1 MSEGKEF
8 RVARLIFCFLVAV
21 WSACSAPSAAEPT
34 ALAAPAVA
42 KLITAAEKN
51 VKDPHGWADDL
62 LDVLKLHD
70 LPASKENICASI
82 AIIDQESSFVADPT
96 VAGLGKISEK
106 ALRAK
111 MDKVP
116 VLGRIALHF
125 LEVTPSPADN
135 YLARIRAA
143 RTERDLDLVYRAMV
157 ADAGKQTG
165 LGLVINSGL
174 LNKQIDGRN
183 EIDTIGSMQVSV
195 DFALETAKRRRWLP
209 MSLDDVYALRDELY
223 TRHGGMY
230 YGVLLLLGYETGY
243 DKKLYRFAD
252 FNAGRYSSRNAAFQS
267 QIAELSGSTLAAD
280 GDLLLYDKSGKAGVG
295 VSNTEKALR
304 AVFKNS
310 SFELTDEDIRK
321 DLLRE
326 KDNDFVQTLTYSAL
340 RATYEQ
346 VTGKRPAFAMVPNIA
361 LSSPKFRSKMT
372 TRIFAESV
380 DRRYQSCMA
389 RK

>member
-1 MSEGKEF
+1 M
-8 RVARLIFCFLVAV
+8 ARLFFCFLVAL
-21 WSACSAPSAAEPT
+21 WSACSASSAAENP
-34 ALAAPAVA
+34 ALSPRGVA
-42 KLITAAEKN
+42 RLITAAEKN
-51 VKDPHGWADDL
+51 VTDPRGWAADL

-82 AIIDQESSFVADPT
+82 AIIDQESSFVANPA
-96 VAGLGKISEK
+96 VAGLGEISEK

-116 VLGRIALHF
+116 VLGRLALRF
-125 LEVTPSPADN
+125 LEIKPSPADN

-157 ADAGKQTG
+157 TDAAKQSG
-165 LGLVINSGL
+165 LGRVINSGL
-174 LNKQIDGRN
+174 LNRQIDGRN

-195 DFALETAKRRRWLP
+195 DFALEVAKQRRWLP

-243 DKKLYRFAD
+243 DRKLYRFAD
-252 FNAGRYSSRNAAFQS
+252 FNAGRYSSRNAAIQS
-267 QIAELSGSTLAAD
+267 QIAELSGNALATD
-280 GDLLLYDKSGKAGVG
+280 GDLLLYDKSGKVGGG

-304 AVFKNS
+304 AVLKS
-310 SFELTDEDIRK
+310 SNFELTDEDIRK

-346 VTGKRPAFAMVPNIA
+346 VTKKEPAFAMVPKIA
-361 LSSPKFRSKMT
+361 LSSPKIRSKMT

>member
-1 MSEGKEF
+1 MARVFFCVLLTIWSTCCVSNAAEGPALSA
-8 RVARLIFCFLVAV
+8 RGVAR
-21 WSACSAPSAAEPT
+21 
-34 ALAAPAVA
+34 
-42 KLITAAEKN
+42 LITAAEKN
-51 VKDPHGWADDL
+51 VRDPGGWADDL

-70 LPASKENICASI
+70 LPASKENICAAI
-82 AIIDQESSFVADPT
+82 AIIDQESSFVADPA

-135 YLARIRAA
+135 YLKRIRAA
-143 RTERDLDLVYRAMV
+143 RTERDLDLVYRAIV
-157 ADAGKQTG
+157 ADAAQQAG

-174 LNKQIDGRN
+174 LNRQIDGRN

-267 QIAELSGSTLAAD
+267 QIAELNGSALAAD
-280 GDLLLYDKSGKAGVG
+280 GDLLLYGKSGKVGSG

-304 AVFKNS
+304 AVLKS
-310 SFELTDEDIRK
+310 SNFELTDEDIRK

-326 KDNDFVQTLTYSAL
+326 KENDFVQTLTYSAL
-340 RATYEQ
+340 RATYGQ
-346 VTGKRPAFAMVPNIA
+346 MTKKRPAFAMVPKIA
-361 LSSPKFRSKMT
+361 LSSPKIRSKMT
-372 TRIFAESV
+372 TRVFAESV
-380 DRRYQSCMA
+380 NRRYQSCMA

>member
-1 MSEGKEF
+1 MARFFFCLFLAIWPTRSVSNAAEAPALSTSG
-8 RVARLIFCFLVAV
+8 VAR
-21 WSACSAPSAAEPT
+21 
-34 ALAAPAVA
+34 
-42 KLITAAEKN
+42 LITAAERN
-51 VKDPHGWADDL
+51 VKDPQGWAADL

-70 LPASKENICASI
+70 LPASKENICAAI
-82 AIIDQESSFVADPT
+82 AIIDQESSFVADPA
-96 VAGLGKISEK
+96 VAGLGKISET
-106 ALRAK
+106 ALRVK

-116 VLGRIALHF
+116 VLGRVALHF
-125 LEVTPSPADN
+125 LEIKPSPSDN
-135 YLARIRAA
+135 YLARIRRA

-157 ADAGKQTG
+157 ADAAKQSG

-174 LNKQIDGRN
+174 LNRQIDGRN

-195 DFALETAKRRRWLP
+195 DFALEVAKRRRWLP

-230 YGVLLLLGYETGY
+230 YGVLQLLGYETGY
-243 DKKLYRFAD
+243 DRKLYRFAD
-252 FNAGRYSSRNAAFQS
+252 FNAGRYSSRNAAFQN
-267 QIAELSGSTLAAD
+267 QIAELSGNALAVD
-280 GDLLLYDKSGKAGVG
+280 GDLLLYDKSGKVGSG

-304 AVFKNS
+304 AVLKNS
-310 SFELTDEDIRK
+310 SFELADEDIRK

-340 RATYEQ
+340 LATYKQ
-346 VTGKRPAFAMVPNIA
+346 VTKKRPVFAMVPKIA
-361 LSSPKFRSKMT
+361 LSSPKIRSKMT

-380 DRRYQSCMA
+380 GRRYQSCMA

>member
-1 MSEGKEF
+1 MA
-8 RVARLIFCFLVAV
+8 RVFFCFLVAI
-21 WSACSAPSAAEPT
+21 WSACSVSSAAEGQ
-34 ALAAPAVA
+34 ALSARAVA
-42 KLITAAEKN
+42 RLITAAEKN
-51 VKDPHGWADDL
+51 VRDPEGWADDL

-70 LPASKENICASI
+70 LPANKENICAAI
-82 AIIDQESSFVADPT
+82 AIIDQESSFVADPA
-96 VAGLGKISEK
+96 VAGLGKISEA

-125 LEVTPSPADN
+125 LEVTPNPADN
-135 YLARIRAA
+135 YLKRIRAA

-157 ADAGKQTG
+157 ADAAKQSG

-174 LNKQIDGRN
+174 LNRQIDGRN

-209 MSLDDVYALRDELY
+209 MSLDDVYVLRDELY

-230 YGVLLLLGYETGY
+230 YGVLLLLGYDTGY
-243 DKKLYRFAD
+243 NKKLYRFAD

-267 QIAELSGSTLAAD
+267 QIAELSGSALAAD
-280 GDLLLYDKSGKAGVG
+280 GDLLLYDKSGKVGGG

-304 AVFKNS
+304 AVLKNS
-310 SFELTDEDIRK
+310 NFELTDEDIRK

-326 KDNDFVQTLTYSAL
+326 KENDFVQTLTYSAL
-340 RATYEQ
+340 RATYRQ
-346 VTGKRPAFAMVPNIA
+346 VTKKRPVFAMVPKIA
-361 LSSPKFRSKMT
+361 LSSPKIRSKMT

>member
-1 MSEGKEF
+1 MARLFFCVLLAIWSTCSASNAAEGEALS
-8 RVARLIFCFLVAV
+8 RRGVAR
-21 WSACSAPSAAEPT
+21 
-34 ALAAPAVA
+34 
-42 KLITAAEKN
+42 LITAAEKN
-51 VKDPHGWADDL
+51 VKNPQGWADDL

-70 LPASKENICASI
+70 LPASKENICAAI
-82 AIIDQESSFVADPT
+82 AIIDQESSFVADPA
-96 VAGLGKISEK
+96 VASLGKISEA

-135 YLARIRAA
+135 YLKRIRAA
-143 RTERDLDLVYRAMV
+143 RTERDLDLVYRAIV
-157 ADAGKQTG
+157 ADAAKQSG
-165 LGLVINSGL
+165 IGLVINSGL
-174 LNKQIDGRN
+174 LNRQIDGRN

-267 QIAELSGSTLAAD
+267 QIAELSGSALAAD
-280 GDLLLYDKSGKAGVG
+280 GDLLLYDKSGKVG
-295 VSNTEKALR
+295 SDVSNTEKALR
-304 AVFKNS
+304 AVLKNS
-310 SFELTDEDIRK
+310 SFELADEDIRK

-340 RATYEQ
+340 RATYGQ
-346 VTGKRPAFAMVPNIA
+346 VTKKRPVFAMVPKIA
-361 LSSPKFRSKMT
+361 LSSPKIRSKMT

>member
-1 MSEGKEF
+1 MSEGKELC
-8 RVARLIFCFLVAV
+8 VARSFMSFLVAL
-21 WSACSAPSAAEPT
+21 WSACSASSAAEPT
-34 ALAAPAVA
+34 ALSAPAVA
-42 KLITAAEKN
+42 RLINAAEKN
-51 VKDPHGWADDL
+51 VRDADGWADDL

-70 LPASKENICASI
+70 IPASKENICAAI
-82 AIIDQESSFVADPT
+82 AIVDQESSFVANPA
-96 VAGLGKISEK
+96 VAGLGKISET

-111 MDKVP
+111 MDRVP
-116 VLGRIALHF
+116 VLGRVALQF
-125 LEVTPSPADN
+125 LEVNPTPSDN
-135 YLARIRAA
+135 YLSRIRAA
-143 RTERDLDLVYRAMV
+143 RTERDLDLVYRTMV
-157 ADAGKQTG
+157 ENAGKKTG

-174 LNKQIDGRN
+174 LNRQIDGRN

-195 DFALETAKRRRWLP
+195 DFALEVAKRRRWLP

-243 DKKLYRFAD
+243 NRKLYRFAD
-252 FNAGRYSSRNAAFQS
+252 FNAGRYSSRNAALQS
-267 QIAELSGSTLAAD
+267 QIAELSGTALAAD
-280 GDLLLYDKSGKAGVG
+280 GDLLLYDKSGKASGG
-295 VSNTEKALR
+295 VSKTEKALR
-304 AVFKNS
+304 AVLNNS

-346 VTGKRPAFAMVPNIA
+346 STGKHPAFAMVPNIA
-361 LSSPKFRSKMT
+361 LSSPKIRSKMT
-372 TRIFAESV
+372 TRIFAETV

>member
-1 MSEGKEF
+1 MSS
-8 RVARLIFCFLVAV
+8 RAV
-21 WSACSAPSAAEPT
+21 T
-34 ALAAPAVA
+34 R
-42 KLITAAEKN
+42 LITAAEKN
-51 VKDPHGWADDL
+51 VRDAQGWADDL
-62 LDVLKLHD
+62 LNVLKLHD
-70 LPASKENICASI
+70 LPASKENICAAI
-82 AIIDQESSFVADPT
+82 AIIDQESSFVADPA
-96 VAGLGKISEK
+96 VAGLGKISEA

-116 VLGRIALHF
+116 VLGRVALHF

-135 YLARIRAA
+135 YLARIRVA

-243 DKKLYRFAD
+243 NKKLYRFAD

-267 QIAELSGSTLAAD
+267 QIAKLSGSALAAD
-280 GDLLLYDKSGKAGVG
+280 GDLLLYDKSGKVGGV

-304 AVFKNS
+304 AVLKNS
-310 SFELTDEDIRK
+310 NFELTDEDIRK

-340 RATYEQ
+340 RATYKQ
-346 VTGKRPAFAMVPNIA
+346 VTKKEPAFAMVPNIA
-361 LSSPKFRSKMT
+361 LSSPKIRSKMT
-372 TRIFAESV
+372 TRTFAESV

>member
-1 MSEGKEF
+1 MARFFF
-8 RVARLIFCFLVAV
+8 RFLLAI
-21 WSACSAPSAAEPT
+21 WSACSVSNAAE
-34 ALAAPAVA
+34 APALSTPGVA
-42 KLITAAEKN
+42 RLITAAEKN
-51 VKDPHGWADDL
+51 VKDPQGWAADL
-62 LDVLKLHD
+62 LDVMRLHN
-70 LPASKENICASI
+70 LPANKENICAAI
-82 AIIDQESSFVADPT
+82 AIVDQESSFVADPA
-96 VAGLGKISEK
+96 VAGLGKISET

-116 VLGRIALHF
+116 VLGRVALHF
-125 LEVTPSPADN
+125 LEIKPSPSDN
-135 YLARIRAA
+135 YLARIRSA

-157 ADAGKQTG
+157 ADAAKQSG

-195 DFALETAKRRRWLP
+195 DFALEVAKRRRWLP

-243 DKKLYRFAD
+243 NRKLYRFAD
-252 FNAGRYSSRNAAFQS
+252 FNAGRYSSRNAAFQG
-267 QIAELSGSTLAAD
+267 QIAELSGNALAPD
-280 GDLLLYDKSGKAGVG
+280 GDLLLYDKSGKVGGG

-304 AVFKNS
+304 AVLKSS

-326 KDNDFVQTLTYSAL
+326 KENDFVQTLTYSAL
-340 RATYEQ
+340 RATYGQ
-346 VTGKRPAFAMVPNIA
+346 VTGKRPGFAMVPNIA
-361 LSSPKFRSKMT
+361 LSSPKIRSKMT

>member
-1 MSEGKEF
+1 MKKLCAASLILCFFAALCPACSVSGAAEDLVLSP
-8 RVARLIFCFLVAV
+8 RDVTRLI
-21 WSACSAPSAAEPT
+21 T
-34 ALAAPAVA
+34 G
-42 KLITAAEKN
+42 AEKN
-51 VKDPHGWADDL
+51 VKDPQGWADDL

-70 LPASKENICASI
+70 LPASKENICAAI
-82 AIIDQESSFVADPT
+82 AIIDQESSFVANPA
-96 VAGLGKISEK
+96 VAGLGKISER

-116 VLGRIALHF
+116 VLGRLALRF
-125 LEVTPSPADN
+125 LEVKPSPADN

-143 RTERDLDLVYRAMV
+143 RTERDLDLIYRAMV
-157 ADAGKQTG
+157 ADAAKQTG
-165 LGLVINSGL
+165 LGLVLNSGL
-174 LNKQIDGRN
+174 LNRQIDGRN

-195 DFALETAKRRRWLP
+195 DFALEVAKRRHWLP
-209 MSLDDVYALRDELY
+209 MSLEDVYALRDELY

-243 DKKLYRFAD
+243 NRKLYRFAD

-267 QIAELSGSTLAAD
+267 QIAELSGSALAAD
-280 GDLLLYDKSGKAGVG
+280 GDLLLYDTSGKVGGG

-304 AVFKNS
+304 AVLKNS
-310 SFELTDEDIRK
+310 KFELSDEDIRK

-326 KDNDFVQTLTYSAL
+326 KENDFVQTLTYDAL

-346 VTGKRPAFAMVPNIA
+346 VTKKEPVFAMVPKIA
-361 LSSPKFRSKMT
+361 LSSPKIRSKMT

-380 DRRYQSCMA
+380 DRRYQACMA

>member
-1 MSEGKEF
+1 MARVFLCVLLAIWTTCSVSNAAEGPALSP
-8 RVARLIFCFLVAV
+8 RGVAR
-21 WSACSAPSAAEPT
+21 
-34 ALAAPAVA
+34 
-42 KLITAAEKN
+42 LITAAEKN
-51 VKDPHGWADDL
+51 VRDPKGWADDL

-70 LPASKENICASI
+70 LPASKENICAAI
-82 AIIDQESSFVADPT
+82 AVIDQESSFVADPA
-96 VAGLGKISEK
+96 VAGLGKISER

-143 RTERDLDLVYRAMV
+143 RTERDLDLVYRAIV
-157 ADAGKQTG
+157 ADAAKQSG
-165 LGLVINSGL
+165 LGLVVNSGL
-174 LNKQIDGRN
+174 LNRQIDGRN

-209 MSLDDVYALRDELY
+209 MSLDDIYALRDELY

-267 QIAELSGSTLAAD
+267 QISELSGNALAAD
-280 GDLLLYDKSGKAGVG
+280 GDLLLYDKSGKVSAV

-304 AVFKNS
+304 DVLKNS
-310 SFELTDEDIRK
+310 NFELADEDIRK

-340 RATYEQ
+340 RATYRQ
-346 VTGKRPAFAMVPNIA
+346 VIKKRPAFAMVPKIA
-361 LSSPKFRSKMT
+361 LSSPKIRSKMT

-380 DRRYQSCMA
+380 NRRYQSCMA

>member
-1 MSEGKEF
+1 MAK
-8 RVARLIFCFLVAV
+8 LIFCLFVAL
-21 WSACSAPSAAEPT
+21 WSACSASRAAEPA
-34 ALAAPAVA
+34 ALTAPAVA
-42 KLITAAEKN
+42 RLINAAEKN
-51 VKDPHGWADDL
+51 VKDSRGWADDL

-70 LPASKENICASI
+70 LPASKENICAAI
-82 AIIDQESSFVADPT
+82 AVIDQELSFVADPA

-116 VLGRIALHF
+116 VLGRLALRF
-125 LEVTPSPADN
+125 LEVKPHPDDN
-135 YLARIRAA
+135 YLGRIRSA

-157 ADAGKQTG
+157 ADAAKQTG

-174 LNKQIDGRN
+174 LNRQIDGRN

-243 DKKLYRFAD
+243 NRKLYRFAD
-252 FNAGRYSSRNAAFQS
+252 FNAGRYSSRNAALQS
-267 QIAELSGSTLAAD
+267 QIAELGGSALAAD
-280 GDLLLYDKSGKAGVG
+280 GDLLLYDQSGKVSGG
-295 VSNTEKALR
+295 VSNTEKAVR
-304 AVFKNS
+304 AVLKNS
-310 SFELTDEDIRK
+310 SFELTDQDIRG

-326 KDNDFVQTLTYSAL
+326 KENDFVKTLTYSAL

-346 VTGKRPAFAMVPNIA
+346 VTKKRPGFAMVPNIA
-361 LSSPKFRSKMT
+361 LSSPKIRSKMT

>member
-1 MSEGKEF
+1 MKKLC
-8 RVARLIFCFLVAV
+8 VARLFLCVLLAL
-21 WSACSAPSAAEPT
+21 WSACSVSSAAEEP
-34 ALAAPAVA
+34 ALSLRAVT
-42 KLITAAEKN
+42 KLITAAEKD
-51 VKDPHGWADDL
+51 VKDPQGWADDL

-70 LPASKENICASI
+70 LPASKENICAAI

-96 VAGLGKISEK
+96 VAGLGKISEA

-116 VLGRIALHF
+116 VLGRVALHF
-125 LEVTPSPADN
+125 LEVTPSPEDN
-135 YLARIRAA
+135 YLARIRSA

-195 DFALETAKRRRWLP
+195 DFALGVAKRRRWLP

-230 YGVLLLLGYETGY
+230 YGVLLLLDYETGY
-243 DKKLYRFAD
+243 NKKLYRFAD
-252 FNAGRYSSRNAAFQS
+252 FNAGRYSSRNAAFQN
-267 QIAELSGSTLAAD
+267 QIAELSASTLAAD
-280 GDLLLYDKSGKAGVG
+280 GDLLLYDKSGKVGSG

-304 AVFKNS
+304 SVLKNS
-310 SFELTDEDIRK
+310 NFELTDEDIRK

-340 RATYEQ
+340 RATYKQ
-346 VTGKRPAFAMVPNIA
+346 VTKKEPAFAMVPNIS
-361 LSSPKFRSKMT
+361 LSSPKIRSKMT
-372 TRIFAESV
+372 TRNFAESV

>member
-1 MSEGKEF
+1 VARVFFCVLLAIWFNCSASFAAEGQALSP
-8 RVARLIFCFLVAV
+8 RAVARLII
-21 WSACSAPSAAEPT
+21 AAET
-34 ALAAPAVA
+34 
-42 KLITAAEKN
+42 N
-51 VKDPHGWADDL
+51 VKDSQDWADDL

-70 LPASKENICASI
+70 LPANKENICAAI
-82 AIIDQESSFVADPT
+82 AIIDKESGFVADPA
-96 VAGLGKISEK
+96 VAGLGKISEA

-116 VLGRIALHF
+116 VLGRVALHF
-125 LEVTPSPADN
+125 LEMTPSPTDN

-143 RTERDLDLVYRAMV
+143 RTERDLDLVYRAVV
-157 ADAGKQTG
+157 ADAAKQSG

-174 LNKQIDGRN
+174 LNRQIDGRN

-195 DFALETAKRRRWLP
+195 DFALETVKRRRWLP

-267 QIAELSGSTLAAD
+267 QIAELSGSALAAD
-280 GDLLLYDKSGKAGVG
+280 GDLLLYDKSGKVSSG

-304 AVFKNS
+304 AVLKS
-310 SFELTDEDIRK
+310 SNFELTDEDIRK

-326 KDNDFVQTLTYSAL
+326 KDNDFVQTLTYGAL
-340 RATYEQ
+340 RATYGQ
-346 VTGKRPAFAMVPNIA
+346 VTKKRPIFAMVPKIA
-361 LSSPKFRSKMT
+361 LSSPKIRSKMT

>member
-1 MSEGKEF
+1 
-8 RVARLIFCFLVAV
+8 VARFFFCLLLAI
-21 WSACSAPSAAEPT
+21 WSACSVSNAAE
-34 ALAAPAVA
+34 ALALSTPGVA
-42 KLITAAEKN
+42 RLITAAEKN
-51 VKDPHGWADDL
+51 VKAPQSWAADL

-70 LPASKENICASI
+70 LPASKENICAAI
-82 AIIDQESSFVADPT
+82 AIIDQESGFVADPAVT
-96 VAGLGKISEK
+96 GLGKISEK

-116 VLGRIALHF
+116 VLGRVALHF
-125 LEVTPSPADN
+125 LEIKPSPSNN
-135 YLARIRAA
+135 YLARIRSA

-157 ADAGKQTG
+157 ADAAKQSG

-174 LNKQIDGRN
+174 LNRQIDGRN

-195 DFALETAKRRRWLP
+195 DFALEVAKRRRWLP

-223 TRHGGMY
+223 TRQGGMY

-243 DKKLYRFAD
+243 DRKLYRFAD

-267 QIAELSGSTLAAD
+267 QIAELSGNALTAD
-280 GDLLLYDKSGKAGVG
+280 GDLLLYDNSGKVSSG

-304 AVFKNS
+304 AVLKSS
-310 SFELTDEDIRK
+310 SFELPDEDIRK

-326 KDNDFVQTLTYSAL
+326 KENDFVQTLTYSAL
-340 RATYEQ
+340 RATYGQ
-346 VTGKRPAFAMVPNIA
+346 VTGKRPGFAKVPNIA
-361 LSSPKFRSKMT
+361 LSSPKIRSKMT

-389 RK
+389 QK

>member
-1 MSEGKEF
+1 
-8 RVARLIFCFLVAV
+8 VARLFFCLLLAI
-21 WSACSAPSAAEPT
+21 SSTCSVSNAAE
-34 ALAAPAVA
+34 APVLSTSGVT

-51 VKDPHGWADDL
+51 VKDPQGWAADL

-70 LPASKENICASI
+70 LPASKENICAAI
-82 AIIDQESSFVADPT
+82 AIIDQESSFVADPA
-96 VAGLGKISEK
+96 VAGLGKISET

-116 VLGRIALHF
+116 VLGRVALHF
-125 LEVTPSPADN
+125 LEIKPSPADN
-135 YLARIRAA
+135 YLARIRSA
-143 RTERDLDLVYRAMV
+143 RTERDLDLVYRTMV
-157 ADAGKQTG
+157 ADAAKQSG

-183 EIDTIGSMQVSV
+183 EIDTIGSMQVAV
-195 DFALETAKRRRWLP
+195 DFALEVAKRRRWLP

-243 DKKLYRFAD
+243 NRKLYRFAD

-267 QIAELSGSTLAAD
+267 QIAELSGSALTAD
-280 GDLLLYDKSGKAGVG
+280 GDLLLYDKSGKVGGG

-304 AVFKNS
+304 AVLKS
-310 SFELTDEDIRK
+310 SNFELTDEDIRK

-326 KDNDFVQTLTYSAL
+326 KDNDFIETLAYSAL
-340 RATYEQ
+340 RATYKQ
-346 VTGKRPAFAMVPNIA
+346 VTGKRPGFAMVPNIA
-361 LSSPKFRSKMT
+361 LSSPKIRSKMT

>member
-1 MSEGKEF
+1 M
-8 RVARLIFCFLVAV
+8 ARFFFCLLLVI
-21 WSACSAPSAAEPT
+21 WSACSVSNAAE
-34 ALAAPAVA
+34 APALSTFGVA
-42 KLITAAEKN
+42 RLITAAEKN
-51 VKDPHGWADDL
+51 VKDSQGWAVDL

-70 LPASKENICASI
+70 LPASKENICAAI
-82 AIIDQESSFVADPT
+82 AIIDQESSFVADPA
-96 VAGLGKISEK
+96 VAGLGKISET

-116 VLGRIALHF
+116 VLGRVALHF
-125 LEVTPSPADN
+125 LEIKPSPSDN
-135 YLARIRAA
+135 YLARIRSA

-157 ADAGKQTG
+157 ADAAKQSG

-195 DFALETAKRRRWLP
+195 DFALEVAKRRRWLP
-209 MSLDDVYALRDELY
+209 MSLDDVYTLRDELY

-230 YGVLLLLGYETGY
+230 YGVLLLLDYETGY
-243 DKKLYRFAD
+243 DRKLYRFAD
-252 FNAGRYSSRNAAFQS
+252 FNAGRYSSRNAALQN
-267 QIAELSGSTLAAD
+267 QIAELSGSNLEAD
-280 GDLLLYDKSGKAGVG
+280 GDLLLYDKSGKVSGV

-304 AVFKNS
+304 AVLKS
-310 SFELTDEDIRK
+310 SNFELTDEDIRK

-340 RATYEQ
+340 RSTYGQ
-346 VTGKRPAFAMVPNIA
+346 ITGMRPAFAMVPKIA
-361 LSSPKFRSKMT
+361 LSSPKIRSKMT
-372 TRIFAESV
+372 TRVFAESV

>member
-1 MSEGKEF
+1 M
-8 RVARLIFCFLVAV
+8 ARLFFCLLLVI
-21 WSACSAPSAAEPT
+21 WSACSVSNAAE
-34 ALAAPAVA
+34 APALSTSGVA
-42 KLITAAEKN
+42 RLITAAEKN
-51 VKDPHGWADDL
+51 VKDSQGWAVDL

-70 LPASKENICASI
+70 LPASKENICATI
-82 AIIDQESSFVADPT
+82 AIIDQESSFVADPA

-116 VLGRIALHF
+116 VLGRVALHF
-125 LEVTPSPADN
+125 LEIKPSPSDN
-135 YLARIRAA
+135 YLARIRSA

-157 ADAGKQTG
+157 ADAAKQSG

-195 DFALETAKRRRWLP
+195 DFALEVAKRRRWLP

-230 YGVLLLLGYETGY
+230 YGVLLLLDYETGY
-243 DKKLYRFAD
+243 DRKLYRFAD
-252 FNAGRYSSRNAAFQS
+252 FNAGRYSSRNAALQN
-267 QIAELSGSTLAAD
+267 QLAELSGSNLAAD
-280 GDLLLYDKSGKAGVG
+280 GDLLLYDKSGKVSGV

-304 AVFKNS
+304 AVLKS
-310 SFELTDEDIRK
+310 SNFELTDEDIRK

-326 KDNDFVQTLTYSAL
+326 KVNDFVQTLTYSAL
-340 RATYEQ
+340 RSTYGQ
-346 VTGKRPAFAMVPNIA
+346 VTGMRPAFAMVPKIA
-361 LSSPKFRSKMT
+361 LSSPKIGSKMT
-372 TRIFAESV
+372 TRVFAESV

>member
-1 MSEGKEF
+1 VARFFFCHLLAIWSACSVSSAAEAPVLSTPG
-8 RVARLIFCFLVAV
+8 VARLI
-21 WSACSAPSAAEPT
+21 
-34 ALAAPAVA
+34 
-42 KLITAAEKN
+42 IAAEKN
-51 VKDPHGWADDL
+51 VKDSQGWAADL

-70 LPASKENICASI
+70 LPASKENICAAI
-82 AIIDQESSFVADPT
+82 AIIDQESSFVADPVVT
-96 VAGLGKISEK
+96 GLGKISEK

-116 VLGRIALHF
+116 VLGRLALHF
-125 LEVTPSPADN
+125 LEIKPSPSDN
-135 YLARIRAA
+135 YLARIRGA

-157 ADAGKQTG
+157 ADAAKQSG

-174 LNKQIDGRN
+174 LNRQIDGRN

-195 DFALETAKRRRWLP
+195 DFALEIAKRRRWLP
-209 MSLDDVYALRDELY
+209 MSLDDVYTLRDELY

-243 DKKLYRFAD
+243 DRKLYRFAD

-280 GDLLLYDKSGKAGVG
+280 GDLLLYDKSGKVSGG

-304 AVFKNS
+304 AVLKNS

-326 KDNDFVQTLTYSAL
+326 KDSDFVQTLTYTAL
-340 RATYEQ
+340 RATYGQ
-346 VTGKRPAFAMVPNIA
+346 VTGKKPVFAVVPNIA
-361 LSSPKFRSKMT
+361 LSSPKIRSKMT
-372 TRIFAESV
+372 TRVFAESV
-380 DRRYQSCMA
+380 NRRYQSCIA

>member
-1 MSEGKEF
+1 L
-8 RVARLIFCFLVAV
+8 ARLFVCFVVAL
-21 WSACSAPSAAEPT
+21 WCACSASSAAEPPVLT
-34 ALAAPAVA
+34 APAVTR
-42 KLITAAEKN
+42 LITAAEKN
-51 VKDPHGWADDL
+51 IKDPQGWADDL
-62 LDVLKLHD
+62 LDVLKLHN
-70 LPASKENICASI
+70 LPASKENICAAI
-82 AIIDQESSFVADPT
+82 AIIDQESSFVANPT
-96 VAGLGKISEK
+96 VAGLGKISEA

-116 VLGRIALHF
+116 ILGRVALHF
-125 LEVTPSPADN
+125 LEVTPSPDDN

-143 RTERDLDLVYRAMV
+143 RTERDLDLVYRAIV

-209 MSLDDVYALRDELY
+209 MSLDDVYALREELY

-243 DKKLYRFAD
+243 DRKLYRFAD

-267 QIAELSGSTLAAD
+267 QIAELSGRALATD
-280 GDLLLYDKSGKAGVG
+280 GDLLLYDKSGKALTE

-304 AVFKNS
+304 AVLQNS
-310 SFELTDEDIRK
+310 NFELSDEDIRK
-321 DLLRE
+321 DLMRE
-326 KDNDFVQTLTYSAL
+326 KDKDFAQTLTFNAL
-340 RATYEQ
+340 RATYKQITKKE
-346 VTGKRPAFAMVPNIA
+346 PAIAMVPNIA
-361 LSSPKFRSKMT
+361 LSSPKIRSKMT

>member
-1 MSEGKEF
+1 MARFFF
-8 RVARLIFCFLVAV
+8 RLLLAI
-21 WSACSAPSAAEPT
+21 WSACSVSSAAE
-34 ALAAPAVA
+34 APALSAPGVA
-42 KLITAAEKN
+42 RLITAAEKN
-51 VKDPHGWADDL
+51 VKDPQGWAADL

-70 LPASKENICASI
+70 LPASKENICAAI
-82 AIIDQESSFVADPT
+82 AIIDQESSFIADPA

-125 LEVTPSPADN
+125 LEIKPSPSDN

-157 ADAGKQTG
+157 ADAAKQSG

-195 DFALETAKRRRWLP
+195 DFALEVAKRRRWLP

-243 DKKLYRFAD
+243 NRKLYRFAD
-252 FNAGRYSSRNAAFQS
+252 FNAGRYSSRNAAFQN
-267 QIAELSGSTLAAD
+267 QIVELSGSALAAD
-280 GDLLLYDKSGKAGVG
+280 GDLLLYDKSGKVSGG

-304 AVFKNS
+304 AVLKNS
-310 SFELTDEDIRK
+310 SFELTDEDIRN
-321 DLLRE
+321 DLRRE
-326 KDNDFVQTLTYSAL
+326 KDNDFVQTLAYSAL
-340 RATYEQ
+340 RATYGQ
-346 VTGKRPAFAMVPNIA
+346 VTKKRPVFAMVPNIA

-389 RK
+389 RN

>member
-1 MSEGKEF
+1 
-8 RVARLIFCFLVAV
+8 VARFFLCVLLAI
-21 WSACSAPSAAEPT
+21 WSTCSVSYAAEAQ
-34 ALAAPAVA
+34 ALSPSGVA
-42 KLITAAEKN
+42 RLITAAEKN
-51 VKDPHGWADDL
+51 VKDTRGWADDL

-70 LPASKENICASI
+70 LPASKENICAAI
-82 AIIDQESSFVADPT
+82 AIIDQESSFVADPA

-125 LEVTPSPADN
+125 LEITPSPADN

-157 ADAGKQTG
+157 ADAAKQSG
-165 LGLVINSGL
+165 LGPVINSGL
-174 LNKQIDGRN
+174 LNRQIDGRN

-195 DFALETAKRRRWLP
+195 DFALEVAKRRRWLP

-243 DKKLYRFAD
+243 GRKLYRFAD

-267 QIAELSGSTLAAD
+267 QIAELSGSALATD
-280 GDLLLYDKSGKAGVG
+280 GDLLLYDNSGKVGGG

-304 AVFKNS
+304 AVLKNS
-310 SFELTDEDIRK
+310 NFELTDEDIRK

-326 KDNDFVQTLTYSAL
+326 KDNDFVKTLTYSAL

-346 VTGKRPAFAMVPNIA
+346 VTMKRPAFAMVPNII
-361 LSSPKFRSKMT
+361 LSSPKIRSKMT

>member
-1 MSEGKEF
+1 MARLFFCVLLAIWSTCSASRAAEPPALTASA
-8 RVARLIFCFLVAV
+8 VARLIN
-21 WSACSAPSAAEPT
+21 
-34 ALAAPAVA
+34 
-42 KLITAAEKN
+42 AAEKN
-51 VKDPHGWADDL
+51 VKDSKGWADDL
-62 LDVLKLHD
+62 IDVLRLHN

-82 AIIDQESSFVADPT
+82 AIIDQESSFIANPA

-116 VLGRIALHF
+116 VLGRVALHF
-125 LEVTPSPADN
+125 LEVTPRPEDN

-157 ADAGKQTG
+157 ADAAKQSG

-243 DKKLYRFAD
+243 DRKLYRFAD

-267 QIAELSGSTLAAD
+267 QIAALSGSTLAAD
-280 GDLLLYDKSGKAGVG
+280 GDLLLYDKSGKVG
-295 VSNTEKALR
+295 SGISNTEKALR
-304 AVFKNS
+304 AVLENS

-326 KDNDFVQTLTYSAL
+326 KENDFVKTLTYSAL
-340 RATYEQ
+340 LATYEQ
-346 VTGKRPAFAMVPNIA
+346 VTKKRPAFAIVPNIA
-361 LSSPKFRSKMT
+361 LSSPKISSKMT

>member
-1 MSEGKEF
+1 VARVFFCVLLAIWFNCSASFAAEGQALSP
-8 RVARLIFCFLVAV
+8 RAVARLII
-21 WSACSAPSAAEPT
+21 AAET
-34 ALAAPAVA
+34 
-42 KLITAAEKN
+42 N
-51 VKDPHGWADDL
+51 VKDSQDWADDL

-70 LPASKENICASI
+70 LPANKENICAAI
-82 AIIDQESSFVADPT
+82 AIIDQESGFVADPA
-96 VAGLGKISEK
+96 VAGLGKISEA

-116 VLGRIALHF
+116 VLGRVALHF
-125 LEVTPSPADN
+125 LEMTPSPTDN

-143 RTERDLDLVYRAMV
+143 RTERDLDLVYRAVV
-157 ADAGKQTG
+157 ADAAKQSG

-174 LNKQIDGRN
+174 LNRQIDGRN

-195 DFALETAKRRRWLP
+195 DFALETVKRRRWLP

-267 QIAELSGSTLAAD
+267 QIAELSGSALAAD
-280 GDLLLYDKSGKAGVG
+280 GDLLLYDKSGKVSSG

-304 AVFKNS
+304 AVLKS
-310 SFELTDEDIRK
+310 SNFELTDEDIRK

-326 KDNDFVQTLTYSAL
+326 KDNDFVQTLTYGAL
-340 RATYEQ
+340 RATYGQ
-346 VTGKRPAFAMVPNIA
+346 VTKKRPIFAMVPKIA
-361 LSSPKFRSKMT
+361 LSSPKIRSKMT

>member
-1 MSEGKEF
+1 M
-8 RVARLIFCFLVAV
+8 ARFFFCLLVAI
-21 WSACSAPSAAEPT
+21 WSACSASSAAE
-34 ALAAPAVA
+34 APALSTPGVA
-42 KLITAAEKN
+42 RLITAAEKN
-51 VKDPHGWADDL
+51 VKDPQGWAADL
-62 LDVLKLHD
+62 LDVLKLHN
-70 LPASKENICASI
+70 LPASKENICAAI
-82 AIIDQESSFVADPT
+82 AIIDQESSFVADPA

-116 VLGRIALHF
+116 VLGRVALHF
-125 LEVTPSPADN
+125 LEIKPSPSDN
-135 YLARIRAA
+135 YLARIRSA

-157 ADAGKQTG
+157 ADAAKQSG

-195 DFALETAKRRRWLP
+195 DFALEVAKRRRWLP

-230 YGVLLLLGYETGY
+230 YGVLLLLDYETGY
-243 DKKLYRFAD
+243 DRKLYRFAD

-267 QIAELSGSTLAAD
+267 QIAELSGSALAAD
-280 GDLLLYDKSGKAGVG
+280 GDLLLYDKSGKVGGG

-304 AVFKNS
+304 AVLKSS

-340 RATYEQ
+340 RSTYGQ
-346 VTGKRPAFAMVPNIA
+346 VTGKRPAFAMVPKIA
-361 LSSPKFRSKMT
+361 LSSPKIRSKMT

>member
-1 MSEGKEF
+1 VSNAAEAPTLSTSGI
-8 RVARLIFCFLVAV
+8 ARLI
-21 WSACSAPSAAEPT
+21 
-34 ALAAPAVA
+34 
-42 KLITAAEKN
+42 IAAEKN
-51 VKDPHGWADDL
+51 VKDSQGWAADL
-62 LDVLKLHD
+62 LDVLKLND
-70 LPASKENICASI
+70 LPANKENICAAI
-82 AIIDQESSFVADPT
+82 AVIDQESSFVADPA

-111 MDKVP
+111 LDKVP

-125 LEVTPSPADN
+125 LEIKPSPADN
-135 YLARIRAA
+135 YLARIRGAH
-143 RTERDLDLVYRAMV
+143 TERDLDLIYRAMV
-157 ADAGKQTG
+157 ADAARQSG

-195 DFALETAKRRRWLP
+195 GFALEVAKRRRWLP
-209 MSLDDVYALRDELY
+209 MSLNDIYALRDELY

-243 DKKLYRFAD
+243 DRKLYRFAD
-252 FNAGRYSSRNAAFQS
+252 FNAGRYSSRNAAFQR
-267 QIAELSGSTLAAD
+267 QIAELSGSALAAD
-280 GDLLLYDKSGKAGVG
+280 GDLLLYDKSGKVSGG

-304 AVFKNS
+304 AVLKS
-310 SFELTDEDIRK
+310 SNFELVDEDIRK
-321 DLLRE
+321 DLLHE

-340 RATYEQ
+340 RATYQQ
-346 VTGKRPAFAMVPNIA
+346 VIGKRPVFAVVPDIA
-361 LSSPKFRSKMT
+361 LSSPKIRSKMT
-372 TRIFAESV
+372 TRNFAESV